1 MKVAL
6 FLAEGFE
13 ELEAITIIDILR
25 RGSISLKTF
34 GLNNNIIRGAH
45 NISVKTDDIFRV
57 DKLIDYDAIIFPG
70 GLAGVT
76 NLKNNQ
82 SIVEVVMNFNNN
94 NKYIAAICAAPLILD
109 KAGVL
114 KDKIATCYPVLKDNL
129 INISKYSDN
138 CIVIDKNIIT
148 SQGPATAMD
157 FALSLLEIWTGKE
170 KSLEI
175 ARDLLLS

>member
-13 ELEAITIIDILR
+13 ELEAITIIDVLR
-25 RGSISLKTF
+25 RGGIDLKTF
-34 GLNNNIIRGAH
+34 GLNSNNIKGSH
-45 NISVKTDDIFRV
+45 YISVKTDDIFRV
-57 DKLIDYDAIIFPG
+57 DKLINYDAIIFPG

-76 NLKNNQ
+76 ILKNNQ
-82 SIVEVVMNFNNN
+82 SIIEVVMNFNDN

-114 KDKIATCYPVLKDNL
+114 KDKTVTCYPALKDNL
-129 INISKYSDN
+129 TNISKYSDA
-138 CIVIDKNIIT
+138 CVVIDKNIIT

-157 FALSLLEIWTGKE
+157 FALTLLDIWTSKE
-170 KSLEI
+170 KSLNI